1 MSHTSYSGTEV
12 LENLTEAYNY
22 NNALKDLVET
32 HTPKAE
38 KVLDFGAGIGTFSDL
53 LRDSFQDLECLE
65 IDIDQGE
72 TLKSKG
78 YKVFTDLDVIPDAS
92 YDAIYSLN
100 VFEHIE
106 NDREVFEN
114 LLKKVKPGGRV
125 VLFLPAFNSLYSHFD
140 KFVGHFR
147 RYDKKM
153 LMEMVTTEGA
163 SVEKMHYFDSIGFV
177 AAFLFKYIKNEEE
190 LPKKSEIL
198 FYDKVV
204 FPFTKIVDAFLKYFF
219 GKNIYCVITKK

>member
-1 MSHTSYSGTEV
+1 MSDTSYTGTEV

-22 NNALKDLVET
+22 NNALKTLVEINT
-32 HTPKAE
+32 GKAD

-53 LRDSFQDLECLE
+53 LRNSYPNLECLE
-65 IDIDQGE
+65 IDSKQGE

-78 YKVFTDLDVIPDAS
+78 YKVLTELDQAPDDS

-106 NDREVFEN
+106 NDREVFQH
-114 LLKKVKPGGRV
+114 LLRKVKKGGKV

-153 LMEMVTTEGA
+153 LIDMTK
-163 SVEKMHYFDSIGFV
+163 SDDINIEKIHYFDSIGFL
-177 AAFLFKYIKNEEE
+177 AAYAFKMIKNEEQ

-198 FYDKVV
+198 FYDKII
-204 FPFTKIVDAFLKYFF
+204 FPLTKVTDFFLKYFF
-219 GKNIYCVITKK
+219 GKNVYCVITKK